1 MKFTHYFRNPEGR
14 IYGSDSATGW
24 KDCEALTRAEGQ
36 RLYREQSKADLRQL
50 IKPGETVYT
59 CLRRV
64 SGSGMSRQISVHIP
78 LIELQSVAPKDGE
91 KRKNKKVAVIRD
103 ISNYVATVIDYRQ
116 NDRSGALVVG
126 GCGMDMGFHVVYS
139 LGRSLYPAKDGQ
151 RDGGY
156 SFKHEWL

>member
-1 MKFTHYFRNPEGR
+1 MKFTHYFRTPEGR
-14 IYGSDSATGW
+14 IYGSDSADSFKG
-24 KDCEALTRAEGQ
+24 CESLKRAEGQ
-36 RLYREQSKADLRQL
+36 RLHREQCKADLREL
-50 IKPGETVYT
+50 IKPGDTVYT
-59 CLRRV
+59 CLRSV

-78 LIELQSVAPKDGE
+78 LIELRSVTPKGGE
-91 KRKNKKVAVIRD
+91 KRKHKRVAVIRD
-103 ISNYVATVIDYRQ
+103 ISNYVAHVIDYRQ